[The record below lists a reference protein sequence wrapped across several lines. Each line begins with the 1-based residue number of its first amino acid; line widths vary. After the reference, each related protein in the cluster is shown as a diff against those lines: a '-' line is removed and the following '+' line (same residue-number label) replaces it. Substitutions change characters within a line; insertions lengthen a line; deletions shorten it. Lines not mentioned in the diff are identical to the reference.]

1 MVHGCKIRIPGL
13 FTFSIWRTS
22 HNNRPLIATTHYT
35 RSFKTAISSSKM
47 SVYHRYTSRE
57 HDEAFF
63 GPRKTDDGVS
73 PVENGPV
80 LTGYIQLLSLGGLFG
95 PEALLGEDWHRATT
109 EWLSL
114 FPNAAYFTGYDEVLF
129 GNVVVIVYENRR
141 SGKICTL
148 SFTAFGITAY
158 EDLILDARSRF
169 WPSCENLLP
178 AYQKSNVRRAL
189 AITNLKNYNKIANNP
204 GHFHINKHW
213 DETNA
218 GTLANRME
226 LLTER
231 KPDQLG
237 IKLLEMGLLQPHAIQ
252 SVILD
257 VVYDNSS
264 ASNAAMVE
272 SNNKMVYLLG
282 HQLDQLFDPLLEYS
296 PEAMDITY
304 TPPSTHRHVK
314 PLIQHSNLV
323 NSIVAE
329 LLTIQTNFTMGFV
342 NLLQNFII
350 PLRIYV
356 LSAAP
361 GAGIT
366 KINKVFPPT
375 IDEITRIN
383 CILHDSLEKAAKYGY
398 VEVIKVLGIILPY
411 FYKAFIRHEAN
422 LKGFT
427 ARLSRFNKKN
437 HKQVFANSEI
447 NKSNFTLLE
456 IESIV
461 AGSLLELP
469 RLKLIIKRLYDSIQ
483 SESNKLTNFEAGD
496 NDESAIIETYYKS
509 AIDVIDAFGQVQT
522 NHENRIGS
530 QHRVFTP
537 TGKIL
542 TELASNWP
550 PELQYGWLSRKV
562 VGIFELRNVKPF
574 DKISHDSDILIIFSD
589 HLLFLNIADDLYYER
604 KETGPF
610 KTLSLSDILMHSLVN
625 EKPLPSFSLFPRMKV
640 KFWSGMNDVFV
651 STYRSISS
659 KTSSE
664 EDFLRFVNVSSNGF
678 GINESDERSYTEYFE
693 VTRKHKSDYDGNK
706 IIELINKAKVLH
718 KTQPFHLFKSADP
731 SLHIYSTAHEKE
743 AYTEEQGK
751 SPFALFMNSSQI
763 DFPALLDQNLEL
775 YLILNVSFVNESQVR
790 LTGMNRSGSF
800 NVDAIIASGK
810 LAGYLKEIIAT
821 NYKLLFSTDASTTRV
836 LTKGYQIDLAYYVH
850 VFNNPDA
857 TSSEGNKLSEA
868 PAAAPESAPNAD
880 VYSVLESNKMRIGPP
895 NSVIENNYE
904 HSVHHYEHTKTRL
917 AERPLKRRKSLIKL
931 LLDAFKKSPNKHNEL
946 ETPKGNVEK
955 QRKVTDTEIP
965 RGEQQEFSRLY
976 VPAPELRRASLS
988 GRRVDQVSPAQPPVP
1003 EYVPDSAVF
1012 DETVSSLY
1020 SQRSIVAQDDY
1031 AFPVGQS
1038 PEIDHGRLQKK
1049 AIESFQQQPVP
1060 VTEREKRKSI
1070 TEDNM
1075 MILDQIRDTA
1085 REQSNADKSALYATY
1100 TEEQF
1105 YKDGGSNWTT
1115 FSRENS
1121 SLLEPEIQQAMA
1133 DIRQLNEI
1141 SQDSKASPGPFES
1154 EVIEELSNIGSDA
1167 FLTPNSEPSAHFGER
1182 KSLTFT
1188 HDSIVPFGYRTK
1200 DESIQSLTSSQ
1211 YIDEFGRQ
1219 IDVNFSSL
1227 ARLDEK
1233 LFNVLIDE
1241 TVSLFSHQN
1250 GSGSSSGKDDNLTF
1264 EQTNDDRKK
1273 PNLVISI
1280 TSSEEEFFS
1289 TDEYTSP
1296 QLAHIVNAANYS
1308 ESPLTLNSYSSDG
1321 TIINDYARDDKG
1333 KVQEKNK
1340 ALPMLPVGAAT
1351 EKAPFSNRFDSVA
1364 YLSDIISGTADV
1376 SESEVFI

>member
-1 MVHGCKIRIPGL
+1 
-13 FTFSIWRTS
+13 
-22 HNNRPLIATTHYT
+22 
-35 RSFKTAISSSKM
+35 M
-47 SVYHRYTSRE
+47 SVYHRYASRE

-63 GPRKTDDGVS
+63 GPQKAQNGTF
-73 PVENGPV
+73 PAKNGPL
-80 LTGYIQLLSLGGLFG
+80 LTGYVQLLSLPGLFG
-95 PEALLGEDWHRATT
+95 PEALLSEEWHRSIT

-114 FPNAAYFTGYDEVLF
+114 FPNAAYFTGYDELLF

-148 SFTAFGITAY
+148 SFTAFGVTSY

-204 GHFHINKHW
+204 GHLHINKRW

-237 IKLLEMGLLQPHAIQ
+237 IKLLEMGLLQPHSVQ

-257 VVYDNSS
+257 VVYDTAAASS
-264 ASNAAMVE
+264 AATVE

-296 PEAMDITY
+296 PEAMDVIY
-304 TPPSTHRHVK
+304 TPPSPHKHVR
-314 PLIQHSNLV
+314 PLIHDNHLV
-323 NSIVAE
+323 DTVVAE
-329 LLTIQTNFTMGFV
+329 LLTVQTNFTMGFV

-383 CILHDSLEKAAKYGY
+383 CILHDSLEKASKFGY

-427 ARLSRFNKKN
+427 LRLNRFNKKN
-437 HKQVFANSEI
+437 HKQVFANSEV
-447 NKSNFTLLE
+447 NKANFTLLE

-469 RLKLIIKRLYDSIQ
+469 RLKLIIKRLYESIEM
-483 SESNKLTNFEAGD
+483 ESTKLRNSDGGED
-496 NDESAIIETYYKS
+496 DESAIIETYYKS

-522 NHENRIGS
+522 NSENCIGS
-530 QHRVFTP
+530 QHRIFTP

-574 DKISHDSDILIIFSD
+574 NKITHESDILIIFSD

-604 KETGPF
+604 RETGPF

-625 EKPLPSFSLFPRMKV
+625 EKPLPSLSLFPRMKV

-651 STYRSISS
+651 SSYRSISS
-659 KTSSE
+659 KTSTE
-664 EDFLRFVNVSSNGF
+664 EDFLRFMNVSTNGF
-678 GINESDERSYTEYFE
+678 GTNDDRSYTEYYE
-693 VTRKHKSDYDGNK
+693 VTRKNNSDFDGNK

-718 KTQPFHLFKSADP
+718 KTQPFHLFKSLDP
-731 SLHIYSTAHEKE
+731 FLHIFSTAHEKD
-743 AYTEEQGK
+743 AYTDEQGK
-751 SPFALFMNSSQI
+751 SPFVLFLNSTLLDIPALFDQH
-763 DFPALLDQNLEL
+763 LDL
-775 YLILNVSFVNESQVR
+775 YVILNVSFVNESQVR

-800 NVDAIIASGK
+800 NVDAVIASEK

-821 NYKLLFSTDASTTRV
+821 NYKLLFTTDAATTRV
-836 LTKGYQIDLAYYVH
+836 LTKGYESDLAYYVH

-857 TSSEGNKLSEA
+857 VALERSR
-868 PAAAPESAPNAD
+868 AADIVALARERNPDEFTH
-880 VYSVLESNKMRIGPP
+880 LESNKVRIGRP
-895 NSVIENNYE
+895 NSIVGYE
-904 HSVHHYEHTKTRL
+904 DTSEAKSGRL
-917 AERPLKRRKSLIKL
+917 STSNPNVKPVKRRKSLIKL
-931 LLDAFKKSPNKHNEL
+931 LKDAFKKSLGKHNEFENTEQPIGNTL
-946 ETPKGNVEK
+946 RINNTGIPKGE
-955 QRKVTDTEIP
+955 E
-965 RGEQQEFSRLY
+965 QEFSRLY
-976 VPAPELRRASLS
+976 VPAPQLRRASLS
-988 GRRVDQVSPAQPPVP
+988 RTKVEHIPEPTSVPVR
-1003 EYVPDSAVF
+1003 EYEL
-1012 DETVSSLY
+1012 DESIFENAIASL
-1020 SQRSIVAQDDY
+1020 RADSIVVHENY
-1031 AFPVGQS
+1031 NFPVEQIKDVGNDYYLGEQS
-1038 PEIDHGRLQKK
+1038 EYLIPQDAPI
-1049 AIESFQQQPVP
+1049 A
-1060 VTEREKRKSI
+1060 EREKRKSI

-1075 MILDQIRDTA
+1075 MILDQIRENA
-1085 REQSNADKSALYATY
+1085 RKQSLTDEGALYASY
-1100 TEEQF
+1100 AKEEF
-1105 YKDGGSNWTT
+1105 YKDGDSNWIT

-1121 SLLEPEIQQAMA
+1121 SLFEPEVKQAME
-1133 DIRQLNEI
+1133 DIRPLNVT
-1141 SQDSKASPGPFES
+1141 SKESIVSPGPFES
-1154 EVIEELSNIGSDA
+1154 EIIEELSNIGSDA
-1167 FLTPNSEPSAHFGER
+1167 YHIPMSEANAEFTER
-1182 KSLTFT
+1182 KALTFT
-1188 HDSIVPFGYRTK
+1188 HDSIVPFSYRTK

-1241 TVSLFSHQN
+1241 TISMFSRRN
-1250 GSGSSSGKDDNLTF
+1250 ASGNSSFGKEDSNSF
-1264 EQTNDDRKK
+1264 ERANSVGKK
-1273 PNLVISI
+1273 PNLVINI

-1289 TDEYTSP
+1289 TEEYSGP
-1296 QLAHIVNAANYS
+1296 QLAHIVKAANSS

-1321 TIINDYARDDKG
+1321 TIINDCARDDKG
-1333 KVQEKNK
+1333 RMDMKTK
-1340 ALPMLPVGAAT
+1340 ALPMLPAYA
-1351 EKAPFSNRFDSVA
+1351 EKRALLGSRFDSVV
-1364 YLSDIISGTADV
+1364 YLSDIISGTADM